1 MSERIDARIE
11 VLEGDITTLAVDAI
25 VNAANEGLT
34 PGGGVSGAIHRAA
47 GRGLAAECRKVAP
60 CPTGEALITG
70 CHDLP
75 ARHVIH
81 VVGPVWHGGAL
92 GEAELLE
99 SCYTN
104 ALALVAEHGLAS
116 ISFPA
121 ISTGIFG
128 YPLVP
133 ATEIAV
139 ASVRAALARHAA
151 IERVIFCTFGKEV
164 TQAYREALKLPA

>member
-11 VLEGDITTLAVDAI
+11 VLEGDITTFAADAI

-60 CPTGEALITG
+60 CPTGEARITAG
-70 CHDLP
+70 HDLP

-81 VVGPVWHGGAL
+81 VVGPVWRGGAL
-92 GEAELLE
+92 GEAEMLE
-99 SCYTN
+99 SCYVN
-104 ALALVAEHGLAS
+104 ALALAVEHGVRSVA
-116 ISFPA
+116 FPA

-128 YPLVP
+128 YPLGP

-139 ASVRAALARHAA
+139 ASVRASLARHAA
-151 IERVIFCTFGKEV
+151 IERVIFCTFGGEV
-164 TQAYREALKLPA
+164 TQAYREALKPPA